1 MNGGNGTEKHILEVA
16 GQMFLERGYD
26 GTSMSD
32 IAAEMGMNR
41 PALHYYFRTKDK
53 LFIAAFVETINGFL
67 PNVQSILESDAGF
80 IEKLDRILDQY
91 IAVLRKNPTL
101 PRFIFN
107 ESQRDLKGL
116 IALING
122 VGYDKYM
129 RSLRDNLMRAMDSGE
144 LRRMPPEVVFSAFF
158 GLLVFPF
165 FGSHVLSYM
174 FDLDGKK
181 YDAFIS
187 DWKLRVIDQMRA
199 LLVP

>member
-91 IAVLRKNPTL
+91 IAVLRKNPTARQ
-101 PRFIFN
+101 PHARHGF
-107 ESQRDLKGL
+107 G
-116 IALING
+116 
-122 VGYDKYM
+122 
-129 RSLRDNLMRAMDSGE
+129 RA
-144 LRRMPPEVVFSAFF
+144 
-158 GLLVFPF
+158 
-165 FGSHVLSYM
+165 
-174 FDLDGKK
+174 
-181 YDAFIS
+181 
-187 DWKLRVIDQMRA
+187 
-199 LLVP
+199 

>member
-32 IAAEMGMNR
+32 IAAAMGMNR
-41 PALHYYFRTKDK
+41 PALHYYFRTKDR

-116 IALING
+116 MALIEG

-144 LRRMPPEVVFSAFF
+144 LRRMPVEVVFSTFF

-165 FGSHVLSYM
+165 FGSHVLSHM

-199 LLVP
+199 LLLP